1 MKNLQMHEHKSSTA
15 SENFGCPIFE
25 ISKGQQRHKTC
36 PYLQNPNSSGG
47 TCGISGVYHDG
58 YNFEHYCLSS
68 SNWLKC
74 ANYEGQNK

>member
-1 MKNLQMHEHKSSTA
+1 MENTKKHERNSKTLT
-15 SENFGCPIFE
+15 EKYGCPLFE
-25 ISKGQQRHKTC
+25 ISKEQKRHKTC
-36 PYLQNPNSSGG
+36 PYLQNPNPSGG

-74 ANYEGQNK
+74 ANYEGRSK